1 MTTPNPRKEP
11 AAITP
16 QQRDLDAARRALAVE
31 ADGLRA
37 LRDALNGAL
46 GLSFVATLDILENT
60 TGRVVVSGMGKSGH
74 VARKIASTLAST
86 GTPALFVHPGEA
98 SHGDLGMVAPGD
110 AVLALSNSGATDEL
124 GDLVAYAKLRNI
136 PLIAMTCRAPSVLA
150 DAANVALVLPQSPE
164 ACPMG
169 LAPTTSTTAMLALGD
184 ALAVAML
191 ERRGFS
197 PDNFHVLHPGGR
209 LGSKFLRVSDLM
221 HSGDAMPLIGPG
233 RKMSDAILVMTE
245 KRLGCVGVVDASG
258 KLLGIVTDGDLRR
271 NMSPDLLAKPVSQ
284 VMTPGPKTIRAS
296 ALAAEAVGF
305 MTNAERPFTALWVVE
320 GGKPVGILHIHDC
333 LRAGVA

>member
-1 MTTPNPRKEP
+1 MSTPSASKDSAPRP
-11 AAITP
+11 AGG
-16 QQRDLDAARRALAVE
+16 DLNAARRALSVE

-37 LRDALNGAL
+37 LRDALSGPL
-46 GLSFVATLDILENT
+46 GERFVAALDVLENA

-110 AVLALSNSGATDEL
+110 AVLVLSNSGATDEL
-124 GDLVAYAKLRNI
+124 SDLVAYAKLRGI
-136 PLIAMTCRAPSVLA
+136 KLIAMTCRSPSTLA
-150 DAANVALVLPQSPE
+150 DAADVALVMPQSPE

-209 LGSKFLRVSDLM
+209 LGSKFLRVADLM
-221 HSGDAMPLIGPG
+221 HTGDAMPLVGPD
-233 RKMSDAILVMTE
+233 RTMSDAILVMTE
-245 KRLGCVGVVDASG
+245 KRLGCVGVTDAAG

-271 NMSPDLLAKPVSQ
+271 NMSPDLLAKPVNR
-284 VMTPGPKTIRAS
+284 VMTAGPKTIRRN

-305 MTNAERPFTALWVVE
+305 MSQRQITTLWVIE
-320 GGKPVGILHIHDC
+320 DGKPVGILHIHDC

>member
-1 MTTPNPRKEP
+1 MSNPSAKKDP
-11 AAITP
+11 APRAGE
-16 QQRDLDAARRALAVE
+16 RDLDAARRALGIE

-37 LRDALNGAL
+37 LGDALSGAL
-46 GLSFVATLDILENT
+46 GKSLSAALDTIGAA

-98 SHGDLGMVAPGD
+98 SHGDLGMVAAGD
-110 AVLALSNSGATDEL
+110 VVMVLSNSGATDEL
-124 GDLVAYAKLRNI
+124 GDIVAFTKLRAI
-136 PLIAMTCRAPSVLA
+136 PLIAMTCRAPSALA
-150 DAANVALVLPQSPE
+150 DAADVALVLPQSPE

-169 LAPTTSTTAMLALGD
+169 LAPTTSTTAMLAMGD

-209 LGSKFLRVSDLM
+209 LGRQFLRVADLM
-221 HSGDAMPLIGPG
+221 HKGADMPLVGPG
-233 RKMSDAILVMTE
+233 RSMSEAILVMTE
-245 KRLGCVGVVDASG
+245 KRLGCVGVVDAAG
-258 KLLGIVTDGDLRR
+258 ALLGIVTDGDLRR
-271 NMSPDLLAKPVSQ
+271 HMAPDLLARPVSAI
-284 VMTPGPKTIRAS
+284 MTAEPKTIRRN

-305 MTNAERPFTALWVVE
+305 MSQRQITTLWVIE
-320 GGKPVGILHIHDC
+320 AGLPVGILHIHDC